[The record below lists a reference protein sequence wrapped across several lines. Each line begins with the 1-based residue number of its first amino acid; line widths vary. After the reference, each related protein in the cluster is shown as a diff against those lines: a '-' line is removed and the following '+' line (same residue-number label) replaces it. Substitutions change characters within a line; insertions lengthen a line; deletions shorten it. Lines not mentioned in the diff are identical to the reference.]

1 MGRSGFRRPTPWVL
15 SAGALVVCLSGALLS
30 YHYRHSVDKSF
41 AVAVFTLV
49 GIVAVVAL
57 PHVRPV
63 YPVAVGLGLS
73 VFSGYWGQFGVP
85 FGLDRPL
92 LMYGI
97 VATLVQALPDVRR
110 RSVPRLTVIGWVLI
124 VLSMYAIVSADL
136 SGTLANHAPLF
147 ALLDQLSLIGFALF
161 ILAPTIF
168 ATEYERNVLLVT
180 LVVIGAYLGWIA
192 LFEGLHINALVVP
205 SYINNPSLGIHA
217 GRARGPFL
225 EAVANGMMLYTCG
238 VASAMATAKWWDR
251 KAVRFVCGL
260 VVLLSGLGIIFTVT
274 REVWIGS
281 AAATLVTL
289 CVYRRLRPFVLPAL
303 IGGLVLVVAALAFVP
318 GLHSTATGRANDAR
332 PVWDR
337 LNSDAAGLRMLD
349 AQPALGFG
357 WYRFGAV
364 SFAYYRQASSY
375 PLTVVGRIHNVFLG
389 VAVDLGIVGFA
400 AWLFALLGAL
410 AQGFTSRGPPD
421 CDLWKM
427 GLLAVAVNWI
437 IVANFTPLT
446 YALPNHIVWLWP
458 GIAIAAGSPRMALS
472 ALRPAVVPA

>member
-1 MGRSGFRRPTPWVL
+1 M
-15 SAGALVVCLSGALLS
+15 
-30 YHYRHSVDKSF
+30 
-41 AVAVFTLV
+41 
-49 GIVAVVAL
+49 
-57 PHVRPV
+57 
-63 YPVAVGLGLS
+63 
-73 VFSGYWGQFGVP
+73 
-85 FGLDRPL
+85 
-92 LMYGI
+92 
-97 VATLVQALPDVRR
+97 
-110 RSVPRLTVIGWVLI
+110 IGWVLI
-124 VLSMYAIVSADL
+124 VLSIYAIVSADL
-136 SGTLANHAPLF
+136 SGTLVQHSALF

-168 ATEYERNVLLVT
+168 ATEYERNVLLIT

-192 LFEGLHINALVVP
+192 LFEGLHINALIVP
-205 SYINNPSLGIHA
+205 SYINNLSLGLHV

-238 VASAMATAKWWDR
+238 VAAAMAGAKWWDR
-251 KAVRFVCGL
+251 KAVRLVCGL

-289 CVYRRLRPFVLPAL
+289 GAFRRLRPFVVPAL
-303 IGGLVLVVAALAFVP
+303 IGGLVVVVAALAFVP
-318 GLHSTATGRANDAR
+318 GLNRTASGRADDAR
-332 PVWDR
+332 SAWDR
-337 LNSDAAGLRMLD
+337 LNSDVAGLRMLD
-349 AQPALGFG
+349 ARPALGFG

-375 PLTVVGRIHNVFLG
+375 PLTTVGGIHNVYLG
-389 VAVDLGIVGFA
+389 LAVALGIVGFA

-427 GLLAVAVNWI
+427 GLLAVAVNWM

-446 YALPNHIVWLWP
+446 YALPNHIMWLWP
-458 GIAIAAGSPRMALS
+458 GIVIAAGRPRVALS
-472 ALRPAVVPA
+472 LLRPAVVPA